1 MPEFLRS
8 PVLSSPLILI
18 CQIFL
23 DLILYDD
30 LNWVLFKVSWM
41 ELREAPI
48 AKLVDLVDGY

>member
-8 PVLSSPLILI
+8 PVLSSPLVLI

-30 LNWVLFKVSWM
+30 LNWVLIKVSWM